1 MNKFCEFS
9 KGCSFFLALNKET
22 RDKVLEVL
30 VAVNLKYFWNTY
42 SQKIMNALTCCKY
55 LHCTIWKTFL
65 DQESRCDLISNK
77 TFHIREFGPKMLLLC
92 TQLCVTYVKQ
102 TTQNLKTILF
112 FFKTVIM
119 DMIIDQ
125 YRWVG
130 HATTKTHRRYAKK
143 NYTIV
148 SPRRQNDNATTKQH
162 ATNV

>member
-42 SQKIMNALTCCKY
+42 SQKIMNALTCC
-55 LHCTIWKTFL
+55 TFWKTFL
-65 DQESRCDLISNK
+65 DQESRCDVNSYE

-130 HATTKTHRRYAKK
+130 HTTKTTQRRYAKK
-143 NYTIV
+143 TIQLWALGV
-148 SPRRQNDNATTKQH
+148 KIKLPPQSNTQ
-162 ATNV
+162 